1 MWYVVTGKHRHT
13 LQWAMGRP
21 QSSGRYPHDIGESV
35 EERGGGP
42 GYMIREA
49 LLLDTQASFCHSR
62 FSHLVENN

>member
-21 QSSGRYPHDIGESV
+21 HSSGRYPHDIGESV
-35 EERGGGP
+35 EERGGRP

-49 LLLDTQASFCHSR
+49 LLLDT
-62 FSHLVENN
+62 